1 MPGKIKIR
9 CIESPFGQYAFVSV
23 DDRIC
28 AAGFVD
34 DDVTFIARIK
44 KKMSDMLVEQ
54 KDVVENMSGITLQSL
69 VGPYEQSDK
78 LVLEGTDFQTSVWK
92 ALLRIPLG
100 KCVSYSNVAAMIN
113 RPSAV
118 RAVAS
123 AIAKNPIAVLVPCH
137 RVIKSSGDI
146 GEYRWGRA
154 RKKAILDWE
163 KCDKIIK

>member
-1 MPGKIKIR
+1 MPEKIELR
-9 CIESPFGQYAFVSV
+9 CIDSPFGQYAFASIGSK
-23 DDRIC
+23 IC
-28 AAGFVD
+28 AAEFVD

-54 KDVVENMSGITLQSL
+54 KDVVENICGITLQSL
-69 VGPYEQSDK
+69 VVQYAQYDK
-78 LVLEGTDFQTSVWK
+78 FILEGTDFQISVWK

-100 KCVSYSNVAAMIN
+100 KCVSYSYVAAMIN
-113 RPSAV
+113 RPCAV

-163 KCDKIIK
+163 KCVTK